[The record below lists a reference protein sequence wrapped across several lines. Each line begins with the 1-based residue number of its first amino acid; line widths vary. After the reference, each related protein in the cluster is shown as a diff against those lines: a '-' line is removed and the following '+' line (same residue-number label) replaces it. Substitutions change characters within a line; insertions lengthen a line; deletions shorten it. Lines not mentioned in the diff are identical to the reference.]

1 MPQKQSAIYTCVDRV
16 VPARYQPARS
26 AGYEAALQNFAAA
39 TSGAKPAALKTL
51 DANHPIHVAR
61 MALINQ
67 KMWPN
72 GRTLTCRF
80 LDGDPAWQKKVCEKV
95 VMWSQYANIAF
106 NFISD
111 GDADI
116 RISFSADA
124 GSWSAIGTDCLVESY
139 FPKYQPTM
147 NFGWLRGDTADD
159 EYERVV
165 VHEFGHALGCIHEH
179 QSPNE
184 TLSWNTDAVYRY
196 FSGPPNYWSNADIDS
211 NVLQKYSPE
220 GITATRFD
228 MDSIML
234 YQFDGSLFQDGVGT
248 PLNKHLSTSDTGM
261 VSLMYPR
268 S

>member
-1 MPQKQSAIYTCVDRV
+1 
-16 VPARYQPARS
+16 
-26 AGYEAALQNFAAA
+26 
-39 TSGAKPAALKTL
+39 
-51 DANHPIHVAR
+51 

-72 GRTLTCRF
+72 GRVLTCKF
-80 LDGDPAWQKKVCEKV
+80 LDGDPSWQQRVCNKAV
-95 VMWSQYANIAF
+95 IWSEYANITF
-106 NFISD
+106 NFITD

-147 NFGWLRGDTADD
+147 NFGWLRGDTSD
-159 EYERVV
+159 EEYGRVV

-179 QSPNE
+179 QQPNE
-184 TLSWNTDAVYRY
+184 NLNWNRDAVYRT

-211 NVLQKYSPE
+211 NILNKYGPD
-220 GITATRFD
+220 GMTATRFD

-248 PLNKHLSTSDTGM
+248 PLNVQLSSLDTGM
-261 VSLMYPR
+261 ISSMYPK